1 MPESS
6 KRDKLSAGPTTTE
19 SLGISSS
26 AGLTE
31 GLMGTAPLFPNYDDT
46 TEITKSDSKKVSKQN
61 AE

>member
-1 MPESS
+1 MPEIS
-6 KRDKLSAGPTTTE
+6 KKDKLSSGPATTE

-31 GLMGTAPLFPNYDDT
+31 GLIGTSPLFPNYDDS
-46 TEITKSDSKKVSKQN
+46 TEINKSDSKKVSKKN